1 VTGKQTLDKVQFLIS
16 KYFIMKTIVTDAQL
30 EYELQELYILSKH
43 WTSDIKFVE
52 DEVRILKDILNK
64 FLIKMG
70 NLQVKEA
77 KNFEKILEQ
86 QDAGIL
92 DIKSKISKFL
102 TFMEPLVSGAKQEI
116 GVNLI
121 EKFTDLQAQI
131 TSLSEYVKVL
141 KKSLFSFTE
150 EVMRADGSM
159 FL

>member
-1 VTGKQTLDKVQFLIS
+1 
-16 KYFIMKTIVTDAQL
+16 MKTKTTVIDPEL

-43 WTSDIKFVE
+43 WASDISFVE

-64 FLIKMG
+64 YLIKMG

-86 QDAGIL
+86 QDAAIL
-92 DIKSKISKFL
+92 DIKRKISKFL
-102 TFMEPLVSGAKQEI
+102 TFMEPLVSGTKEEI

-121 EKFTDLQAQI
+121 EKFVKLQAEI

-150 EVMRADGSM
+150 AVMRADGAM

>member
-1 VTGKQTLDKVQFLIS
+1 
-16 KYFIMKTIVTDAQL
+16 MKTPAIDTQL

-43 WTSDIKFVE
+43 WASDISFVE

-77 KNFEKILEQ
+77 KNFEKILGQ
-86 QDAGIL
+86 QDAAIL

-102 TFMEPLVSGAKQEI
+102 TFMEPIVTGAKKEI

-121 EKFTDLQAQI
+121 EKFTELQAQI

-141 KKSLFSFTE
+141 KKSLFSFTK
-150 EVMRADGSM
+150 EVMRADGAM